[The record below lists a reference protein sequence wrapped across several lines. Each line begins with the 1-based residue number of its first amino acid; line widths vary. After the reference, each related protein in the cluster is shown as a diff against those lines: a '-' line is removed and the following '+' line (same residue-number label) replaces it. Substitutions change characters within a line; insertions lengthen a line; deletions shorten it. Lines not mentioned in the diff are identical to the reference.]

1 MRDGTQ
7 RKHTHSQVIRNGC
20 SRVRDCT
27 AHSQNVY
34 IGEFLALFRLATCQF
49 KLSPLRQIQAPECDC
64 DLFRLL
70 PVMIQ
75 PARRDSP
82 GQQAAANLQ
91 QMITA
96 AWHACFRDLAG

>member
-1 MRDGTQ
+1 MLPCQ
-7 RKHTHSQVIRNGC
+7 RLHSTL
-20 SRVRDCT
+20 S
-27 AHSQNVY
+27 AQNAY
-34 IGEFLALFRLATCQF
+34 IDEFLALFKLATSQF

-75 PARRDSP
+75 PARRDGP
-82 GQQAAANLQ
+82 GQQAAAKMQ

-96 AWHACFRDLAG
+96 AWHACCIDLAG